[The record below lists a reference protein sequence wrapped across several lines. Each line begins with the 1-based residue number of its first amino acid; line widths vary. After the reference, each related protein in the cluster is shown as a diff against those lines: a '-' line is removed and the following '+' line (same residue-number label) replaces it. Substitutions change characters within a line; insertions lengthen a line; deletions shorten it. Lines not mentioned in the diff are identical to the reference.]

1 MERNRW
7 IVVLKNYRLA
17 TILLLLPALLVADLG
32 LLLMSAKAGWLGAKL
47 RSLAYFL
54 RPSAWAYIVR
64 SRRAIAKLRRV
75 PDRELLR
82 HFTAVID
89 FPDFRSPIV
98 TKVIEP
104 VWKAMLALVR
114 AIVRW

>member
-1 MERNRW
+1 
-7 IVVLKNYRLA
+7 
-17 TILLLLPALLVADLG
+17 
-32 LLLMSAKAGWLGAKL
+32 MSAKAGWFGAKV
-47 RSLAYFL
+47 RSLLWFL
-54 RPSAWAYIVR
+54 RPSSWRYLWR
-64 SRRAIAKLRRV
+64 GRRDIGRIRKV

-89 FPDFRSPIV
+89 YPDFRNPVI

-104 VWKAMLALVR
+104 VWKATLAVLR